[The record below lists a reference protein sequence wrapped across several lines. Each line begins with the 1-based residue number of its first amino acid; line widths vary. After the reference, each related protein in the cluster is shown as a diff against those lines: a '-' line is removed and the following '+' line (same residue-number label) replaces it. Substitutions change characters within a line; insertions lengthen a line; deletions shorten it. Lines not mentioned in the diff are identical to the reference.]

1 MKNTTNHDLDADRAA
16 YTKAAAEAASDLA
29 DAETDADARALI
41 DDDAEVLSY

>member
-16 YTKAAAEAASDLA
+16 YAEAAAEAASDLA